1 MISFWFSFWMKFS
14 FGYEISFGYNLK
26 WKETS
31 FEMKIAYVVKHE
43 LTLEQISFTPQMN
56 VNNSLNTSKQQKMLT
71 NLV

>member
-1 MISFWFSFWMKFS
+1 MKFS